1 MKLYGT
7 LQELSSLTLRRPN
20 GDTIK
25 FEAQDQTFAGEV
37 TVIIPDLLTPSGAVS
52 TDTLV
57 LRTVTQT
64 LTNKTLTTPTITDAA
79 LNSSSK
85 IVIPL
90 KNNTQMP
97 TAHDTAGGLIW
108 NTSDNLLTVGIGG
121 GATYKTM
128 VDLNSTQTAYN
139 KTLSGGVLSTGSVLG
154 GSIGGSG
161 APTSIN
167 NINKLALADIGANVG
182 ASQVVITDTN
192 KEVRTEAT
200 LSKVRGGTG
209 ADLSN
214 VDFPQ
219 NIISKILT
227 NITDLTSLKVARAAP
242 TIASSVLTPSASKE
256 VIQRISTAANF
267 NEIAS
272 PEDGRYYILMNASA
286 SDITIGNE
294 TGTAAN
300 QIVTGTGA
308 AFTFKAGTSLA
319 AAYDGASSK
328 WRLSGGAGGGGGG
341 TTDVITQVNSFVLGD
356 VVYLNGST
364 YDKANASAAN
374 TAEVVGVVSKIV
386 TAGSVFELTLV
397 GEISGLTAS
406 SFENPA
412 ALPTAG
418 DAVFL
423 SPTTPGKLTK
433 TEPSVVGQ
441 VSMPVGVY
449 SGLPSGN
456 MYVLPKRGVVI
467 GSVNARTTINL
478 LNGGTVT
485 VQNVSTMDAGELAG
499 FVYLNSVSTDYRFY
513 VQAQWAKKGDNSD
526 WNLSYQ
532 TTGDAPPAG
541 FSLSITTSGE
551 IRCTL
556 PTIAGLAADSV
567 ITFALNAPAVGATLP
582 LQIDSAN
589 VSFGTVKAGT
599 IGGIS
604 VRNFANTTTNMFVSD
619 AGNVGIGTVSPSQK
633 LTVAGGIASSTG
645 ISALAPSTAFFDNNG
660 GIARF
665 AGVGSTTGTAAT
677 ITLSQYSSNGSVGRD
692 AVTIDASGNLLVG
705 TAGQVSGAG
714 ATIATDSR
722 ASSCT
727 LGIKAA
733 NGVGYDARIY
743 MECPGSIGSG
753 FTLRRSDGRLHA
765 WVGTEFTGPYLVS
778 NGTQWTTNSDER
790 LKTDIQEVPYGLS
803 SVLALSP
810 KKFKY
815 KQTEKEALGFIAQE
829 VLQVIPEVVDVPKD
843 EESMLGIEYASLV
856 PVLVAAIKEQQAQI
870 QELRAELEALRNQS

>member
-341 TTDVITQVNSFVLGD
+341 TTDVITQVGHGFAVGD
-356 VVYLNGST
+356 AVYLNGST
-364 YDKANASAAN
+364 YAKALATAAN
-374 TAEVVGVVSKIV
+374 TAEVVGVVSKV
-386 TAGSVFELTLV
+386 VSNDAFELTLS
-397 GEISGLTAS
+397 GEISGLSGLTPG
-406 SFENPA
+406 E
-412 ALPTAG
+412 
-418 DAVFL
+418 VYFL
-423 SPTTPGKLTK
+423 GVDPLNPGKLTIV
-433 TEPSVVGQ
+433 EPSVVGQ
-441 VSMPVGVY
+441 VSLPVGVA
-449 SGLPSGN
+449 SSASTL
-456 MYVLPKRGVVI
+456 YVAPKRGVVV
-467 GSVNARTTINL
+467 GAANARTTISVGN
-478 LNGGTVT
+478 NQATNVVSVT
-485 VQNVSTMDAGELAG
+485 NYNSLKLEGELNVTRSSGGNQRAYYTVEAAKNGAG
-499 FVYLNSVSTDYRFY
+499 VWQVS
-513 VQAQWAKKGDNSD
+513 A
-526 WNLSYQ
+526 SY
-532 TTGDAPPAG
+532 TGDDV
-541 FSLSITTSGE
+541 LYT
-551 IRCTL
+551 TL
-556 PTIAGLAADSV
+556 PSWDVASNNLQVTMPLVTNFSSASLTYS
-567 ITFALNAPAVGATLP
+567 LNAPAVGASLP
-582 LQIDSAN
+582 LAIDSSSLN
-589 VSFGTVKAGT
+589 IVSEAPLSYRNRIINGDMRIDQRNSGAALSYVGSESKYNLDRWTAGIFGTT
-599 IGGIS
+599 YPGGILLNIQQS
-604 VRNFANTTTNMFVSD
+604 TDAPAGFTNSLRVTAAQNITFDSNKLGSFITHNIEGNNVADFAFGTASAAMITLSFWVKSNKT
-619 AGNVGIGTVSPSQK
+619 GTVSVAFENSATDRAYGA
-633 LTVAGGIASSTG
+633 TVSITQAATWERKTITITG
-645 ISALAPSTAFFDNNG
+645 DTLGTWLSNNG
-660 GIARF
+660 KGMSVTFGI
-665 AGVGSTTGTAAT
+665 GN
-677 ITLSQYSSNGSVGRD
+677 NGSWLTGAAGSWSATRAVFNSAQTNFLSATNDYLAITGVQLEVG
-692 AVTIDASGNLLVG
+692 
-705 TAGQVSGAG
+705 
-714 ATIATDSR
+714 
-722 ASSCT
+722 
-727 LGIKAA
+727 
-733 NGVGYDARIY
+733 
-743 MECPGSIGSG
+743 
-753 FTLRRSDGRLHA
+753 
-765 WVGTEFTGPYLVS
+765 
-778 NGTQWTTNSDER
+778 
-790 LKTDIQEVPYGLS
+790 
-803 SVLALSP
+803 
-810 KKFKY
+810 
-815 KQTEKEALGFIAQE
+815 
-829 VLQVIPEVVDVPKD
+829 
-843 EESMLGIEYASLV
+843 
-856 PVLVAAIKEQQAQI
+856 
-870 QELRAELEALRNQS
+870 